1 MPRKKSI
8 AVRKLKGLAGSRSIF
23 ALFCLA
29 FVLTT
34 LLPATELQAAG
45 QVTDRER
52 EVAGTPTDASQ
63 ASLDEA
69 IRLARQKIA
78 TDPSSEEN
86 LVQLGNLLLKK
97 GSLEEAAKAFDGA
110 LSINGKYHD
119 ALTGK
124 GIVLERLGKDQE
136 AEETLQKALLLNPNP
151 VRTYYELGSLY
162 EKRGDFAKA
171 VTEYKKGVEKYKQGR
186 K

>member
-1 MPRKKSI
+1 MQHKKRLST
-8 AVRKLKGLAGSRSIF
+8 RSLKRPTGLRVLF
-23 ALFCLA
+23 FLFCL
-29 FVLTT
+29 VLIMTAP
-34 LLPATELQAAG
+34 LAVANLQAVDGESGA
-45 QVTDRER
+45 
-52 EVAGTPTDASQ
+52 AGTPTDASQ

-171 VTEYKKGVEKYKQGR
+171 VIEYKKGVEKYKQGR